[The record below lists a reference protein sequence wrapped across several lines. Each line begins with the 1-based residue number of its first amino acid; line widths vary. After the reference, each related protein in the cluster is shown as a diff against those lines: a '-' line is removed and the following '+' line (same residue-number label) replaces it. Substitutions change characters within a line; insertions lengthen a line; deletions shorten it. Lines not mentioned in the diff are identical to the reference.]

1 MLTADTSGISD
12 ANGIENATF
21 AYQWITS
28 DGDMDTPISGATG
41 STYTVA
47 SADEGNAIKVRVT
60 FTDDDGF
67 SESLTSAGL
76 DIPVVPLEG
85 FFDASTVPSG
95 HDGATTFTFQLYFNL
110 EPKLGFEKVRD
121 DVLTITNGE
130 VTAVRRT
137 HPQSSTPNSRW
148 EITVQPS
155 GNGAVTIALSPT
167 TDCTADSAV
176 CTRYGK
182 KLSNSASLTVAGP

>member
-1 MLTADTSGISD
+1 M
-12 ANGIENATF
+12 
-21 AYQWITS
+21 
-28 DGDMDTPISGATG
+28 
-41 STYTVA
+41 
-47 SADEGNAIKVRVT
+47 T

-67 SESLTSAGL
+67 SESLTSAGM

-85 FFDASTVPSG
+85 FFDASTVPASHEG
-95 HDGATTFTFQLYFNL
+95 VNTTFTFQLYFNL
-110 EPKLGFEKVRD
+110 EPVLEFEKVRD
-121 DVLTITNGE
+121 DVLTLTNGD

-155 GNGAVTIALSPT
+155 GNGPVTIELSPT

-176 CTRYGK
+176 CTRSGK
-182 KLSNSASLTVAGP
+182 KLSNSASITVVGP